1 MGRIIILI
9 LACVL
14 TCMLTGMLAACAG
27 GGGSRNEAAPPG
39 TRSITIAA
47 AHTKEVVSGVYAV
60 NGRYDPAML
69 DKFAQLFRDRT
80 TGEVHPI
87 DPKLIEVIYSLLSAL
102 ALPADTRVELTSGF
116 RSPGRQA
123 ALAQRNENFARRS
136 LHTTG
141 QAADIKIP
149 GVSGKAIGEIAK
161 TLQDGGVAY
170 YPKTGHIHVD
180 TGAIRTWVPK

>member
-1 MGRIIILI
+1 
-9 LACVL
+9 
-14 TCMLTGMLAACAG
+14 MLSACAG
-27 GGGSRNEAAPPG
+27 GRGGDEGAAPG
-39 TRSITIAA
+39 TRRITIAA
-47 AHTKEVVSGVYAV
+47 AHTKEIVSGAYAS
-60 NGRYDPAML
+60 NGHYDRALMNQI
-69 DKFAQLFRDRT
+69 AELFRDRT

-87 DPKLIEVIYSLLSAL
+87 DPKLIEVIYNLLSAL

-123 ALAQRNENFARRS
+123 ALAQSNENFARRS

-141 QAADIKIP
+141 QAADLKIP

-180 TGAIRTWVPK
+180 VGAVRTWVPK